1 MAYKTL
7 WWGEEGGSSG
17 VVGLWSLRPCSF
29 VCLPARGPL
38 ALLMGSASSEPV
50 ASSHAGRATCVE
62 SPGRRRLRVVSAGA
76 DNALRSGCDSYSD
89 LAQVIWALP
98 LTAHPE
104 QPPLETPQKD
114 FQLVGG

>member
-1 MAYKTL
+1 M
-7 WWGEEGGSSG
+7 
-17 VVGLWSLRPCSF
+17 VGLWSLGPCSF

-62 SPGRRRLRVVSAGA
+62 PPGRRRLRVASAGA
-76 DNALRSGCDSYSD
+76 DSALRSGCDSYSD

-98 LTAHPE
+98 LAAHPE
-104 QPPLETPQKD
+104 QPPLETPQTD
-114 FQLVGG
+114 FQLLGG